1 MSWIAVGIAGGSA
14 LLKFGE
20 GVAQN
25 SKANKID
32 KNNPYPSY
40 TIPQEYQQNVN
51 QAQQMSQ
58 QGIPAQAYNN
68 QLSQIGQN
76 QAGAVSALGKSANP
90 GAGLA
95 SIVRQGDQATGNL
108 NAQDALQRNRNMLT
122 LLQERQ
128 TLAQQKDKQW
138 DWNYQQKY
146 LGNLAKSQ
154 ALRTSGNSNISGA
167 LSDVSGTATTAM
179 KLGAGQGDGWQSPS
193 DKTNAAADMGTAQA
207 QQNINSQEQ
216 QFNQYL
222 SGH

>member
-25 SKANKID
+25 SKAKSIE

-40 TIPQEYQQNVN
+40 AIPQEYQQNVN
-51 QAQQMSQ
+51 TAQQLSQ
-58 QGIPAQAYNN
+58 EGIPAQAYNN

-90 GAGLA
+90 GAGLS
-95 SIVRQGDQATGNL
+95 SIVRQGDQANNNL

-154 ALRTSGNSNISGA
+154 ALRTSGNSNIAGA
-167 LSDVSGTATTAM
+167 LSDASGTATTTA
-179 KLGAGQGDGWQSPS
+179 KLMGGNS
-193 DKTNAAADMGTAQA
+193 GTA
-207 QQNINSQEQ
+207 NPLITGGYVDNSPVGADQ
-216 QFNQYL
+216 
-222 SGH
+222 STVS